1 MSVKIYIDT
10 NIYLNSILNRDKN
23 ISRDMFIFLS
33 EMDVELYLND
43 LSIMNIHYII
53 RKKFDRDFIKKELK
67 MIQSEHN
74 LVSIDRE
81 IIENALDSEFK
92 DFEDGVQYF
101 CAKSVNAE
109 LIITDNKKDFKHS
122 EITIISAREFYEKY
136 MS

>member
-92 DFEDGVQYF
+92 DFEDGVQYY
-101 CAKSVNAE
+101 CAKRVNADV
-109 LIITDNKKDFKHS
+109 IITDNIKDFKLSDIKVMSAKEFHN
-122 EITIISAREFYEKY
+122 EFIT
-136 MS
+136 